1 MYYVVVHG
9 IQMAKRDKV
18 NGRKKYLSDISQQSH
33 NVLSTDW
40 KSFKKYKHKTL
51 TYFLVL
57 TKFRKDS
64 FYQILFFSTK
74 NYKIEKMFVSVTF
87 CESSEYGKNT
97 LKVFGAC
104 NHVLKTLVIREESVI
119 STYHYLKSFRNM
131 HLSNFQLR

>member
-1 MYYVVVHG
+1 
-9 IQMAKRDKV
+9 MAKRDKV

-64 FYQILFFSTK
+64 FYQILFFFHEELQDRE
-74 NYKIEKMFVSVTF
+74 NV
-87 CESSEYGKNT
+87 C
-97 LKVFGAC
+97 FGYI
-104 NHVLKTLVIREESVI
+104 LRVIRI
-119 STYHYLKSFRNM
+119 W
-131 HLSNFQLR
+131 